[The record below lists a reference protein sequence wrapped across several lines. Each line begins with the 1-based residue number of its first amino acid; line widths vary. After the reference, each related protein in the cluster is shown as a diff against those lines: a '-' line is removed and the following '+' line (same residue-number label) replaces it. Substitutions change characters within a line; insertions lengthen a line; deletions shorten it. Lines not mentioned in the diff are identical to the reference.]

1 MSEARRLQAAVFP
14 YGHTRALR
22 DGTVKPVG
30 FDIEFLDVAPMV
42 GAYRRMV
49 RELTYDVCEIPITTY
64 VVAKAHGKKFTALPI
79 VLNHMLHHGDVQVGA
94 DTGIS
99 SPADLQGRRVGVRA
113 YTVTTG
119 VWVRGLLQSEYG
131 VDPATITWYTDD
143 EEHVTEFRPPSNVV
157 AAPAG
162 TSLVDLFQRGEID
175 AAFAGPAGLGRV
187 GAPVAG
193 WNTGSESRDAVRSTR
208 PYTPL
213 FPDAAE
219 RDRAWFTRT
228 GAYPIHGLLCVKDEL
243 LEADPRL
250 AQALYDA
257 FTTAK
262 ERYLHD
268 LERSP
273 GSDDAEDRKWTKMRA
288 FVGGDPLP
296 YGIDANRTTLELLLR
311 YAADQGLTPR
321 RFTPEEIFAP
331 VSCG

>member
-1 MSEARRLQAAVFP
+1 MSDARRLQAVVFP

-22 DGTVKPVG
+22 DGSVKPAG
-30 FDIEFLDVAPMV
+30 YELEFLDVAPMV

-64 VVAKAHGKKFTALPI
+64 VVAKAHGKKFTALPV

-94 DTGIS
+94 DTGIAS
-99 SPADLQGRRVGVRA
+99 AADLAGRRVGVRA

-143 EEHVTEFRPPSNVV
+143 EEHVREFVPPKNVV

-208 PYTPL
+208 PYAPL
-213 FPDAAE
+213 FPDAAA
-219 RDRAWFTRT
+219 RDAAWFARR

-243 LEADPRL
+243 LQADPGLGR
-250 AQALYDA
+250 ALYDA
-257 FTTAK
+257 FLTSK
-262 ERYLHD
+262 ERYLRE
-268 LERSP
+268 LERGPKP
-273 GSDDAEDRKWTKMRA
+273 GDAEDQKWTKMRA

-296 YGIDANRTTLELLLR
+296 YGIAPNRTTLELLLQ
-311 YAADQGLTPR
+311 YAAGQGLTPR
-321 RFTPEEIFAP
+321 LFGVDEIFAP
-331 VSCG
+331 LS

>member
-1 MSEARRLQAAVFP
+1 MPGRLQTAMFP

-22 DGTVKPVG
+22 DGSVTPAG
-30 FDIEFLDVAPMV
+30 YELDFLDVSPMV

-64 VVAKAHGKKFTALPI
+64 VVAKAHGKPFTALPI
-79 VLNHMLHHGDVQVGA
+79 VVNHMLHHGDVQVGS
-94 DTGIS
+94 DTGIAA
-99 SPADLQGRRVGVRA
+99 PGDLAGKRVGVRA

-143 EEHVTEFRPPSNVV
+143 EEHVTEFRPPANVI

-193 WNTGSESRDAVRSTR
+193 WDAGSATRDAVRSTR
-208 PYTPL
+208 PYRPL
-213 FPDAAE
+213 FPDAAA
-219 RDRAWFTRT
+219 RDAQWLARA
-228 GAYPIHGLLCVKDEL
+228 GAYPIHGLVCVKDEL
-243 LEADPRL
+243 LRADPQL
-250 AQALYDA
+250 GDALFDA
-257 FTTAK
+257 FVESKA
-262 ERYLHD
+262 RYLQH
-268 LERSP
+268 LEHP
-273 GSDDAEDRKWTKMRA
+273 IAGDAEDEKWTKMRA

-296 YGIDANRTTLELLLR
+296 YGIEANRTTLELLLD
-311 YAADQGLTPR
+311 YAAAQGLTPR
-321 RFTPEEIFAP
+321 RFTPEEIFHP
-331 VSCG
+331 VRRS